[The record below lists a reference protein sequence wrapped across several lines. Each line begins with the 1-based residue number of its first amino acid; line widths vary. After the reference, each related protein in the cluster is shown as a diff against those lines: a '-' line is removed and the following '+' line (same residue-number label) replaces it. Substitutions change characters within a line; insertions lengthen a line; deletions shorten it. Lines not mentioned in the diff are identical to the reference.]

1 MRTTIKRYAMWLFFR
16 RVIPSVVVAALFRA
30 FRLRSV

>member
-16 RVIPSVVVAALFRA
+16 RLLPSVAVAALFRT